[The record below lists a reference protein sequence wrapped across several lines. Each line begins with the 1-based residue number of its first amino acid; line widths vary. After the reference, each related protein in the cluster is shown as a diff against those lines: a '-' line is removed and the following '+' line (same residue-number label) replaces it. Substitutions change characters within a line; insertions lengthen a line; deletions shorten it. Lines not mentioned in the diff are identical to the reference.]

1 MRSLSRL
8 KFLNSINVIVPTTK
22 KHESLKWLDCGSKD
36 VLEVHFICFGKI
48 QPRFLLPMKL
58 FQHVLS
64 ELVIAWL
71 QCIVI

>member
-58 FQHVLS
+58 FFNMY
-64 ELVIAWL
+64 LVNWL
-71 QCIVI
+71 LLGYDA